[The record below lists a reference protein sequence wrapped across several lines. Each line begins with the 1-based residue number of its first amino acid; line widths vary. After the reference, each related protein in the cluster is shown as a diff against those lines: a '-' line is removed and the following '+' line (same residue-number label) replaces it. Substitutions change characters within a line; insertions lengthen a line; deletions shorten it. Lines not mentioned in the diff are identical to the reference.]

1 MEVGQG
7 RSTLARRLMLING
20 TILLLL
26 VALAVAIW
34 VMMGQTRDDAE
45 VVRSTNVPQLQRI
58 AALELNVT
66 RVSLQL
72 RHSILARSPQ
82 ELSTTLADIAEKRQL
97 LQKTLDEFGANMI
110 SDDGR
115 KAYEPLPALMRAFWA
130 VGEQNLALIQA
141 GRKEEAFAFLVDQTI
156 PARNRLLT
164 PLGQEKDRQ
173 GERLSARINEVRE
186 NAATG
191 RTVATVAVLAVV
203 ACLAGLSLYLR
214 SVVRQ
219 LGADP
224 QELKRVANAVAGG
237 DLASRIP
244 VRAGDTSSIMAAMA
258 SMSGRLASVV
268 RTVRTSAEGV
278 SGASGEIDAGNHDL
292 STRTERQAS
301 ALQQTAASAE
311 QLGSTVRQ
319 NADSARRANEL
330 AQTASSVAEQGGA
343 VVAEVVDTMRGIQ
356 DSSSKIGEIIGVID
370 GIAFQTN
377 ILALNAA
384 VEAARAGEQGRGFAV
399 VASEVRSLAQ
409 RSADA
414 AKEIKGLIT
423 ASVDRV
429 ERGSA
434 LVDKAGHTMA
444 EVVASI
450 RRATDLMG
458 EISAASAEQSSGVDQ
473 ISEAITHVDQSTQQ
487 NAALVEEMA
496 AAASSL
502 NAQASEL
509 VRATAVFHLGDE
521 GTLHAG
527 PAAAP
532 ARAASAPARP
542 MPAPAPRFAAPAAVK
557 APVAAKRLGSASASA
572 RSTGASAAPSSKPAG
587 TPAPPAGKAASAT
600 EGKPATPAPAPAARK
615 SGADDDWETF

>member
-1 MEVGQG
+1 MEVQQG
-7 RSTLARRLMLING
+7 RNTLARRLMLING
-20 TILLLL
+20 VILLLL
-26 VALAVAIW
+26 GGVAVAIW
-34 VMMGQTRDDAE
+34 IMMGQVSEDAE
-45 VVRSTNVPQLQRI
+45 VVRSRNVPQLQRI

-72 RHSILARSPQ
+72 RHSILSRTPEERNAA
-82 ELSTTLADIAEKRQL
+82 LADIAEKRQL
-97 LQKTLDEFGANMI
+97 LQKTLDDFGANMI
-110 SDDGR
+110 TEDGR
-115 KAYEPLPALMRAFWA
+115 RAYEPLPALMQAFWA
-130 VGEQNLALIQA
+130 AGEQNLALVQA
-141 GRKEEAFAFLVDQTI
+141 DRKEDAFAYLVDQTI
-156 PARNRLLT
+156 PARNRLLA
-164 PLGQEKDRQ
+164 PLGLEKDRQ
-173 GERLSARINEVRE
+173 GERLSSRISEVKE
-186 NAATG
+186 YAATG
-191 RTVATVAVLAVV
+191 RAVATAAVLAVV
-203 ACLAGLSLYLR
+203 ACLAGLSVYLR
-214 SVVRQ
+214 TVVRH

-224 QELKRVANAVAGG
+224 AELKRVADAVAAG

-244 VRAGDTSSIMAAMA
+244 VRPGDTDSIMAAMA
-258 SMSGRLASVV
+258 SMSARLGSVV
-268 RTVRTSAEGV
+268 RTVRTSAESV
-278 SGASGEIDAGNHDL
+278 SGASSEIDAGNHDL
-292 STRTERQAS
+292 SSRTERQAS
-301 ALQQTAASAE
+301 ALEQTAASAE

-356 DSSSKIGEIIGVID
+356 DSSGKIGEIIGVID

-409 RSADA
+409 RSAEA

-434 LVDKAGHTMA
+434 LVDKAGNTMA
-444 EVVASI
+444 EVVAAI

-473 ISEAITHVDQSTQQ
+473 ISEAITHVDQATQQ

-502 NAQASEL
+502 SAQAGEL
-509 VRATAVFHLGDE
+509 VRATAVFHLGSSDD
-521 GTLHAG
+521 GLV
-527 PAAAP
+527 PAARAPAAP
-532 ARAASAPARP
+532 A
-542 MPAPAPRFAAPAAVK
+542 PAPAPRFASSSVAKTAVKRLGKAVGPKATPAASDAPAA
-557 APVAAKRLGSASASA
+557 APVPAS
-572 RSTGASAAPSSKPAG
+572 PPVP
-587 TPAPPAGKAASAT
+587 PAPAT
-600 EGKPATPAPAPAARK
+600 KPVHTAPAPAVARAAPPASR
-615 SGADDDWETF
+615 SGADSDWETF

>member
-1 MEVGQG
+1 MEVVQG
-7 RSTLARRLMLING
+7 RGALARRLMLING
-20 TILLLL
+20 SILVLL

-34 VMMGQTRDDAE
+34 TMMGQLSTDAE
-45 VVRSTNVPQLQRI
+45 AVRSSNVSQLQRI

-72 RHSILARSPQ
+72 RHSILARSPE
-82 ELSTTLADIAEKRQL
+82 ELRATLADISEKRVL
-97 LQKTLDEFGANMI
+97 LQKTLDELGI
-110 SDDGR
+110 SMTSDEGR
-115 KAYEPLPALMRAFWA
+115 KAYAPLPALMAAFWT

-156 PARNRLLT
+156 PARNRLLA

-173 GERLSARINEVRE
+173 GDRLSFRINEVKE
-186 NAATG
+186 YATTA
-191 RTVATVAVLAVV
+191 RDVAVLAVLIV
-203 ACLAGLSLYLR
+203 VGCLAGLSFYLR

-224 QELKRVANAVAGG
+224 SELKRVADAVAGG
-237 DLASRIP
+237 DLASHIP

-258 SMSGRLASVV
+258 SMSDRLAAVV
-268 RTVRTSAEGV
+268 QTVRTSAESV
-278 SGASGEIDAGNHDL
+278 SDASSEIDAGNHDL
-292 STRTERQAS
+292 SARTERQAS
-301 ALQQTAASAE
+301 ALQQTAASTE

-319 NADSARRANEL
+319 NADSARMANEL

-502 NAQASEL
+502 SAQANEM
-509 VRATAVFHLGDE
+509 VRATAVFHLKDDGM
-521 GTLHAG
+521 LHAG
-527 PAAAP
+527 RAAALDRP
-532 ARAASAPARP
+532 KPVSAP
-542 MPAPAPRFAAPAAVK
+542 PAPRFASSSPAKPA
-557 APVAAKRLGSASASA
+557 VAAKRVGMGSVPKATAVP
-572 RSTGASAAPSSKPAG
+572 ASAASSSSHQAEKAKPA
-587 TPAPPAGKAASAT
+587 PQ
-600 EGKPATPAPAPAARK
+600 GKPAVAAAQPAQQPARK

>member
-1 MEVGQG
+1 MEVRQG
-7 RSTLARRLMLING
+7 RNTLARRLMLING
-20 TILLLL
+20 AILLLL
-26 VALAVAIW
+26 GAVAVAIW
-34 VMMGQTRDDAE
+34 IMMGQISEDAE
-45 VVRSTNVPQLQRI
+45 VVRSRNVPQLQRI

-72 RHSILARSPQ
+72 RHSILARTP
-82 ELSTTLADIAEKRQL
+82 EERNATLADIAEKRQL

-110 SDDGR
+110 TDDGR
-115 KAYEPLPALMRAFWA
+115 RAYEPLPALMRAFWA
-130 VGEQNLALIQA
+130 TGEQNLALIQA
-141 GRKEEAFAFLVDQTI
+141 DRKEDAFAFLVDQTI
-156 PARNRLLT
+156 PARNRLLA
-164 PLGQEKDRQ
+164 PLGLEKDRQ
-173 GERLSARINEVRE
+173 GERLSSRINDVKEY
-186 NAATG
+186 AATG
-191 RTVATVAVLAVV
+191 RAVATAAVLAVV
-203 ACLAGLSLYLR
+203 ACLAGLSVYLR
-214 SVVRQ
+214 TVVRQ

-224 QELKRVANAVAGG
+224 SELKRVADAVAAG

-244 VRAGDTSSIMAAMA
+244 VRPGDTNSIMAAMA
-258 SMSGRLASVV
+258 SMSAQLGTVV
-268 RTVRTSAEGV
+268 RTVRTSAESV
-278 SGASGEIDAGNHDL
+278 SGASSEIDAGNHDL
-292 STRTERQAS
+292 SSRTERQAS
-301 ALQQTAASAE
+301 ALEQTAASAE

-356 DSSSKIGEIIGVID
+356 DSSGKIGEIIGVID

-409 RSADA
+409 RSAEA

-444 EVVASI
+444 EVVAAI

-473 ISEAITHVDQSTQQ
+473 ISEAITHVDQATQQ

-502 NAQASEL
+502 SAQASEL
-509 VRATAVFHLGDE
+509 VRATAVFHLGGE
-521 GTLHAG
+521 GVLPA
-527 PAAAP
+527 AAAP
-532 ARAASAPARP
+532 APVHRTTPVAAPRFAASAAARPAVKRLGPAVAPKTGPQASDSPPASPPTAPPSASPASAAKPVPAASAPA
-542 MPAPAPRFAAPAAVK
+542 AARA
-557 APVAAKRLGSASASA
+557 
-572 RSTGASAAPSSKPAG
+572 
-587 TPAPPAGKAASAT
+587 APPASRTGS
-600 EGKPATPAPAPAARK
+600 E
-615 SGADDDWETF
+615 SDWETF